1 MIIRSIR
8 YRNPL
13 TAFPY
18 QTSNSFKHTSIKH
31 QALRKSL
38 SGSFLDGFILW
49 TGRKNYS
56 WKGEAMVDKTWA
68 KWSYFFVNVY
78 NSVVESV
85 SGPGVTVELASELAG
100 RNMAEVSWWLGE
112 QGWELVG
119 CASPGPSW
127 LVLIFKRLV
136 SEQ

>member
-1 MIIRSIR
+1 VARE
-8 YRNPL
+8 
-13 TAFPY
+13 A
-18 QTSNSFKHTSIKH
+18 QSN
-31 QALRKSL
+31 ALRSL
-38 SGSFLDGFILW
+38 RENQNGSHYLVRFSTDSFCGLVVKIIA
-49 TGRKNYS
+49 GR
-56 WKGEAMVDKTWA
+56 GEAMVDKTWA

-78 NSVVESV
+78 NSVVESI

-119 CASPGPSW
+119 CASPGPGW